1 MNYKGLLM
9 VANIE
14 YLCNN
19 LVVYD
24 AYHPIEKSFC
34 DFWFCKSLSR
44 RRTSG
49 GAIKQEGGL
58 YEHLFNN
65 QKIPA
70 ADCER
75 Q

>member
-24 AYHPIEKSFC
+24 AYHPIEKII
-34 DFWFCKSLSR
+34 L
-44 RRTSG
+44 
-49 GAIKQEGGL
+49 
-58 YEHLFNN
+58 
-65 QKIPA
+65 
-70 ADCER
+70 
-75 Q
+75 